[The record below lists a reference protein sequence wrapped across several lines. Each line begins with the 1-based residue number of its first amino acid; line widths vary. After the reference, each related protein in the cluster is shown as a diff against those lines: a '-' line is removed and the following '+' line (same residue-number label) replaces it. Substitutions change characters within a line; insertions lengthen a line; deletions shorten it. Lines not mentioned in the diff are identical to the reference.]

1 MRSDVPQ
8 HFRQFSNSLIS
19 VIVPVFNEAP
29 NIIDNL
35 RLLIAEIE
43 EYFPQFEILIVSDG
57 STDDT
62 NLRVARFHDPHVRLV
77 AMERNKGKG
86 HAVRAGFR
94 EAQGDYIF
102 FIDGGMELHPS
113 EIRIFLGL
121 MALYEADIVIGS
133 KRHPQSQVYY
143 PWFRKILSWLFQRV
157 VHVLF
162 DVDVT
167 DTQVGLKLFRR
178 DVITA
183 VLPDLRIDR
192 YGFDLE
198 LLTLAKLKGFGRML
212 EAPIRLDYFL
222 RNRRAGPVEFAHVFR
237 IGLTLAADTLK
248 LYGRVRAIKR
258 IPSSAVTPAP

>member
-1 MRSDVPQ
+1 MRTDVPQ
-8 HFRQFSNSLIS
+8 HFRQFSSSLIS

-43 EYFPQFEILIVSDG
+43 EYFPRFEILIVSDG

-62 NLRVARFHDPHVRLV
+62 NLCVAAFHHPHVRLV
-77 AMERNKGKG
+77 AMERNQGKG

-121 MALYEADIVIGS
+121 MALYGADIVIGS

-222 RNRRAGPVEFAHVFR
+222 RNRRAGPVEFGHVFR
-237 IGLTLAADTLK
+237 IGLALAADTLK

-258 IPSSAVTPAP
+258 TPASAVTPAR